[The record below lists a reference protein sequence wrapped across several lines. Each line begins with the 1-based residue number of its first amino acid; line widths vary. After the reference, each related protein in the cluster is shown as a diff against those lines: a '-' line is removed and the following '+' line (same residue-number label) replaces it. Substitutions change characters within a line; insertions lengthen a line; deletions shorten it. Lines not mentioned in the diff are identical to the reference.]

1 MILCSFFAIFASSRF
16 KYFAALLLLAAT
28 AATATAA
35 DRDRMLFHAETLDG
49 RVLASRGA
57 DTPFNPASLVK
68 VGTSLWALESLGATH
83 RYRTVFGVEGDWDK
97 QTGRL
102 AGSLVVQGWGDPDF
116 QPPIKCIACSK

>member
-1 MILCSFFAIFASSRF
+1 
-16 KYFAALLLLAAT
+16 
-28 AATATAA
+28 
-35 DRDRMLFHAETLDG
+35 MLFHAETLDG

-97 QTGRL
+97 QTG
-102 AGSLVVQGWGDPDF
+102 
-116 QPPIKCIACSK
+116 